1 MSSNHANRREGVR
14 RALLVVALLA
24 VVLLPVVGIRVLGK
38 DEPEAV
44 SATGDVTLGAGNR
57 MVYVVEGH
65 VAAVS
70 LNDNG
75 ISSPRPPVVSDLLC
89 ARVYA
94 ARGTGV
100 CLRQTTPLS
109 WSATVLDRNLE
120 ATSTWPVAGEPVLAR
135 VSPSGRMVVWTALT
149 KGTSLSGSFT
159 AVTSVV
165 DTTRREE
172 IKDLSTFTARVG
184 ADREVTKKY
193 QIWGVTFRD
202 DDAFLATVSAGGRRY
217 LAQGRLSTRELTT
230 IAPDVTN
237 PAVSPD
243 GTQVAFVRVSGE
255 GRTGRLAVMDLR
267 TRRVHHVGEQ
277 RGVTDQPVWF
287 DDKTVGYVVRD
298 AAGHSTI
305 WSTGLGAGARPDL
318 VLANAISPSPL

>member
-1 MSSNHANRREGVR
+1 MSSNHADRRKGVR
-14 RALLVVALLA
+14 RALLMVALLA

-38 DEPEAV
+38 EEPEAV
-44 SATGDVTLGAGNR
+44 SSTGDVTLGAGDR

-70 LNDNG
+70 FNDNG
-75 ISSPRPPVVSDLLC
+75 VSSHGPPVVSDLLC

-94 ARGTGV
+94 AHGTGV
-100 CLRQTTPLS
+100 CLRQTTALS
-109 WSATVLDRNLE
+109 WSATILDRNLE
-120 ATSTWPVAGEPVLAR
+120 ATSTWPMAGEPVLAR
-135 VSPSGRMVVWTALT
+135 VSPSGRMIAWTALT
-149 KGTSLSGSFT
+149 KGTSLSGTFT

-165 DTTRREE
+165 DTSRREE

-184 ADREVTKKY
+184 PDRRATKKY

-217 LAQGRLSTRELTT
+217 LAQGRLSTRELVT

-243 GTQVAFVRVSGE
+243 GRQVAFVRIDGE

-287 DDKTVGYVVRD
+287 DDRTVGYVVRD
-298 AAGHSTI
+298 AAGNATI
-305 WSTGLGAGARPDL
+305 WSTGLGAGARPAL
-318 VLANAISPSPL
+318 VLANAESPSPL